1 VTTRRLDL
9 AAAAANVKA
18 AASGPLD
25 QKSSVFPELTGFSG
39 LPGWSYFIPQEREL
53 SEAWRGRKRLETV
66 DEMLNHYQVAAC
78 WQAVRLP
85 VHRYVIE
92 LAPRRANIV
101 DADLIASDLDVPL
114 QGHED
119 TSDRDRDEEDFSQ
132 RRHLDR
138 ALDAVTIGH
147 AVFEQ
152 VGYIDQA
159 GTWRLRDLAPVPQ
172 WTLDDASWKVDK
184 HGKLLEV
191 VQYGATPEVRI
202 PADHLAVFTW
212 QGAPGDF
219 RGRSILR
226 PLTAPWMLSDRGMRV
241 TGMAMERTGM
251 GIPVGKVGM
260 GAGVQAK
267 QDMERLLRN
276 LAAGENTNL
285 VLETDEDIQ
294 KSMMLMGVTGSTP
307 DLVGILRHW
316 DEAIARAMLAS
327 LLQLGSTET
336 GSRALGE
343 TFDDLLSMF
352 HDTVVT
358 WYCDAMNRLV
368 RLWMIRN
375 RGPDAPRPMLVWKR
389 RDDEGVPAPA
399 PADTPPVP
407 AGPTP
412 VAAKRRPMTAAAR
425 HERKAKAT
433 RTAFAQAAGRDLRRD
448 PTPAELAAGT
458 DFSRLEREHVAARED
473 LAAVLLR
480 ERDDLAA
487 RAVEIIAAM
496 PTVDPLTLG
505 AVLGPQLAGHAAGM
519 DTGPLVTLL
528 EASAAQGQA
537 QVVAEAA
544 TQGVTIT
551 PDVDY
556 AARAAVEA
564 NELQRRM
571 AVQVTEACAAAAKTI
586 VPAAPAVRAR
596 RGFMS
601 KLRPPA
607 RLATIEAG
615 TIEDFLSSLSPAA
628 AEQAA
633 AGATSRANGGG
644 RFGAIAS
651 APTQAVYASELLDEN
666 TCVAPD
672 ALVMTAEGEKPAAEI
687 TLRDRLLT
695 HAGRYIAPSAI
706 VPSDAKGELVRVLV
720 GGRTLRATPDH
731 RVLVVRGNSLAWRE
745 AGELL
750 VGDLMVSEAT
760 AQTGSEPISHDV
772 RLGDAPH
779 GEPPRLKVGGFAPVS
794 IGPQRVP
801 VGAVRFDDD
810 RAEEEVHDPRPDL
823 GLGGVAQAR
832 HFKDLADDALD
843 TRLGIAGDVASSR
856 AVPLARLGGRHYAD
870 GLPAVLTVDKDRRPT
885 AGFAAVTARRLPPV
899 AEGGPASLAG
909 CVASTVGVRAGAGA
923 VVVARRVGRGD
934 VEVRSASDACLRH
947 AVAWAARVTRVVLRA
962 TGVRAVLGPT
972 SLSASD
978 LGAAS
983 LTDRRGPM
991 SVPACPP
998 CDRGTRSTALT
1009 GDDGLAAVHTRLVHK
1024 KMVLM
1029 RVDAT
1034 TVTRYVGRVFD
1045 FTIPGDHTFFA
1056 EGVLVHNCGP
1066 CADVDGRE
1074 YESIEDAML
1083 DYPSLGGFFD
1093 CEGGERCRG
1102 TAVAVFE
1109 GEV

>member
-1 VTTRRLDL
+1 MTTRRLDL

-39 LPGWSYFIPQEREL
+39 LPGWSYFIPQEREQ
-53 SEAWRGRKRLETV
+53 SEMWRGRKRLETV

-78 WQAVRLP
+78 WQAVKLP
-85 VHRYVIE
+85 SLSQYVIE
-92 LAPRRANIV
+92 LAPQQCDLIAV
-101 DADLIASDLDVPL
+101 DLIASQLDVPIEG
-114 QGHED
+114 QDED
-119 TSDRDRDEEDFSQ
+119 RSGRRAKAFSA
-132 RRHLDR
+132 RKHFTR
-138 ALDAVTIGH
+138 AIEAVVYGH

-152 VGYIDQA
+152 AGDHDQ
-159 GTWRLRDLAPVPQ
+159 GDLWKLVDLPPVPQ

-191 VQYGATPEVRI
+191 VQYGANPEVHLA
-202 PADHLAVFTW
+202 ADHLVVFTW

-260 GAGVQAK
+260 AAGSQAK

-285 VLETDEDIQ
+285 VLETDEDVQ

-316 DEAIARAMLAS
+316 DEAIARGMLAS
-327 LLQLGSTET
+327 VLQLGSTET

-343 TFDDLLSMF
+343 TFDDLLAMF
-352 HDTVVT
+352 HDAIVD
-358 WYCDAMNRLV
+358 WYCDTMTAQLV
-368 RLWMIRN
+368 EPWVDRN
-375 RGPDAPRPMLVWKR
+375 RGEDTPAPRLVWRRREDEAAQPDAAPDAAPAP
-389 RDDEGVPAPA
+389 DGPAPA
-399 PADTPPVP
+399 
-407 AGPTP
+407 
-412 VAAKRRPMTAAAR
+412 AAKRRPLTAAAR
-425 HERKAKAT
+425 HDRKAQTT
-433 RTAFAQAAGRDLRRD
+433 RAAFAQAAGRDLRRD

-480 ERDDLAA
+480 ERGDLAA

-519 DTGPLVTLL
+519 DTAPLVTLL

-544 TQGVTIT
+544 SQGVMIT

-556 AARAAVEA
+556 SARALVEA

-586 VPAAPAVRAR
+586 VPAAPVQAR
-596 RGFMS
+596 RGLMS

-615 TIEDFLSSLSPAA
+615 TIGDFLSSLSPAA

-633 AGATSRANGGG
+633 AGATSRATGGG

-651 APTQAVYASELLDEN
+651 APTQAVYASEILDE
-666 TCVAPD
+666 
-672 ALVMTAEGEKPAAEI
+672 
-687 TLRDRLLT
+687 
-695 HAGRYIAPSAI
+695 
-706 VPSDAKGELVRVLV
+706 
-720 GGRTLRATPDH
+720 AT
-731 RVLVVRGNSLAWRE
+731 
-745 AGELL
+745 
-750 VGDLMVSEAT
+750 
-760 AQTGSEPISHDV
+760 
-772 RLGDAPH
+772 
-779 GEPPRLKVGGFAPVS
+779 
-794 IGPQRVP
+794 
-801 VGAVRFDDD
+801 
-810 RAEEEVHDPRPDL
+810 
-823 GLGGVAQAR
+823 
-832 HFKDLADDALD
+832 
-843 TRLGIAGDVASSR
+843 
-856 AVPLARLGGRHYAD
+856 
-870 GLPAVLTVDKDRRPT
+870 
-885 AGFAAVTARRLPPV
+885 
-899 AEGGPASLAG
+899 
-909 CVASTVGVRAGAGA
+909 
-923 VVVARRVGRGD
+923 
-934 VEVRSASDACLRH
+934 
-947 AVAWAARVTRVVLRA
+947 
-962 TGVRAVLGPT
+962 
-972 SLSASD
+972 
-978 LGAAS
+978 
-983 LTDRRGPM
+983 
-991 SVPACPP
+991 CPP
-998 CDRGTRSTALT
+998 CS
-1009 GDDGLAAVHTRLVHK
+1009 
-1024 KMVLM
+1024 
-1029 RVDAT
+1029 
-1034 TVTRYVGRVFD
+1034 
-1045 FTIPGDHTFFA
+1045 
-1056 EGVLVHNCGP
+1056 
-1066 CADVDGRE
+1066 DVDGRE

-1109 GEV
+1109 GEA